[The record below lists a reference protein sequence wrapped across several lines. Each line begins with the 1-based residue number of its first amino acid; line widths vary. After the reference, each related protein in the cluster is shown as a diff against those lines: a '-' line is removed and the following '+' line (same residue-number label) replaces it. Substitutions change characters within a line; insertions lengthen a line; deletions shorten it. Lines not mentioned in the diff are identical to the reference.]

1 VRQCDSGTT
10 DPIGGFAWELFNQ
23 LDALCHTNGT
33 PRVAFDV

>member
-10 DPIGGFAWELFNQ
+10 DPIGGVPWQLFNQ
-23 LDALCHTNGT
+23 LDALCHTNAT